1 MIQRLIQV
9 SIGALVTFLA
19 LVIGNLG
26 EQPDPIPFYAGA
38 AIIGAIASFF
48 YPVVA
53 GFLLARRVKQRRED
67 QIQEEVE
74 RQMAAKQ

>member
-9 SIGALVTFLA
+9 SIGALVTFVV
-19 LVIGNLG
+19 LVIGNIG

-38 AIIGAIASFF
+38 AILGAIASFF
-48 YPVVA
+48 WPVVA
-53 GFLLARRVKQRRED
+53 GIMIGRRAKQRRD
-67 QIQEEVE
+67 DKIQEEVE

>member
-19 LVIGNLG
+19 LVIGNIG
-26 EQPDPIPFYAGA
+26 DQPDPIPFYAGA

-48 YPVVA
+48 WPVVA
-53 GFLLARRVKQRRED
+53 GIMVGRRAKQRRD
-67 QIQEEVE
+67 DKIQEEVE

>member
-1 MIQRLIQV
+1 MIQRLIGV
-9 SIGALVTFLA
+9 SIGALVTFLI
-19 LVIGNLG
+19 LWLGIGD
-26 EQPDPIPFYAGA
+26 QSDPVPFYATA
-38 AIIGAIASFF
+38 AIVGAIASFF
-48 YPVVA
+48 WPIVA